1 MAFTDKSEFKI
12 PRHIVQKDGLNI
24 ETITADK
31 NLSYSDSQYQVITNN
46 KGSSATIKVPA
57 EKNGAWFWFKNS
69 ASSAHSFVIQT
80 DGGSP
85 IIGGAGLAAGKA
97 ALVMCDG
104 SNWAVVFQQ
113 A

>member
-1 MAFTDKSEFKI
+1 MAFTDKAEFKV
-12 PRHIVQKDGLNI
+12 PRHIVQKGGLNI

-31 NLSYSDSQYQVITNN
+31 DLVYSDSQYQVITNS

-57 EKNGAWFWFKNS
+57 EKDGAWFWFKND
-69 ASSAHSFVIQT
+69 AASAHSFVIQT

-104 SNWAVVFQQ
+104 SDWAVVFQQ